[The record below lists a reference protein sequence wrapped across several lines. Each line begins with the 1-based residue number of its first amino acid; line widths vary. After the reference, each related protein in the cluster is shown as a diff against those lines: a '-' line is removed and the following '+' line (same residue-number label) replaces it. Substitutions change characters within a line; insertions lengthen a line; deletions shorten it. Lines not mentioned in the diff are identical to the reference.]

1 MGSMCGD
8 EYLGLGRVSTS
19 AKDRCCNT
27 SCGLVSQM
35 EEIASCT
42 SNPGSKLHVVGI
54 KEFG

>member
-27 SCGLVSQM
+27 SCGLVSQV
-35 EEIASCT
+35 E
-42 SNPGSKLHVVGI
+42 
-54 KEFG
+54 